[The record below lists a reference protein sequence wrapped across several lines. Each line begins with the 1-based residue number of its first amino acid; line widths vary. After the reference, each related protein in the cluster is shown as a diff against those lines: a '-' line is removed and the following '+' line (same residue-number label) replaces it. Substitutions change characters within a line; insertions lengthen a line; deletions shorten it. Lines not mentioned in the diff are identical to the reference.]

1 MTQIK
6 SILVALGREG
16 DPVAVLRRSV
26 MLARRFNASIEI
38 FLCEAERAYALQ
50 HQYDVGN
57 SDAVRRASLT
67 KLRAWMER
75 MWSFLDVND
84 VAVTM
89 EAVYETPLCE
99 AISRKVKHSKP
110 DLVIRGIGANGVS
123 TFSVADLDLARSC
136 SAPLLLTRG
145 KPWRSTLSV
154 AAALDISG
162 EESPELIH
170 AILRAAKTVAAG
182 CGASLE
188 VLYASPFDSA
198 AADAVKAH
206 RESLCSYAASAG
218 VRPDQVHIVMGDPV
232 RSIPEFVAQQCYE
245 LLVLGALTHRKTMT
259 ALVGTLTGRLI
270 ESVRCDLLLVSC
282 SRP

>member
-1 MTQIK
+1 
-6 SILVALGREG
+6 
-16 DPVAVLRRSV
+16 
-26 MLARRFNASIEI
+26 
-38 FLCEAERAYALQ
+38 
-50 HQYDVGN
+50 
-57 SDAVRRASLT
+57 
-67 KLRAWMER
+67 
-75 MWSFLDVND
+75 
-84 VAVTM
+84 
-89 EAVYETPLCE
+89 
-99 AISRKVKHSKP
+99 
-110 DLVIRGIGANGVS
+110 
-123 TFSVADLDLARSC
+123 
-136 SAPLLLTRG
+136 
-145 KPWRSTLSV
+145 V

-162 EESPELIH
+162 EESPEVIH

-188 VLYASPFDSA
+188 VLYASPFDNA
-198 AADAVKAH
+198 APDAVKAH